1 VLTLIYILLIAS
13 AVCFLAGGVN
23 RVIRHKEG
31 TMWWRGAIGLLAFAC
46 ALMLLEIYLH
56 ITRQRLP

>member
-1 VLTLIYILLIAS
+1 MLNWIYILMIAS

-23 RVIRHKEG
+23 RVLRHKEG

-46 ALMLLEIYLH
+46 ALMLLGIYLQL
-56 ITRQRLP
+56 TSQRIP